1 MKQLIM
7 TLVALIAVTTGAWA
21 QGKLI
26 YEKDFSSDAFYPF
39 YLDAADQTGASATV
53 TDGLLVLTNPKVQAT
68 NWDVQ
73 PEIGRLTSAAPTTQ
87 GNTYRVVMQYKTTVA
102 GSVTFALGAQDWSNA
117 DWSGQTITV
126 SNDFQTCEAYFN
138 NYPYSN
144 SESHILLQFGE
155 LVGTIT
161 IKKVEVYEL
170 YPFPITWD
178 TTTKTATIAEMPASN
193 VIVTPEYYPQ
203 ATLATAPT
211 AADGAKATTDDLLVS
226 GGTVAT
232 ITGSDPAAPQGTLM
246 YYVSTSTMTT
256 EALLALDADK
266 WVTEPTAAG
275 ITQKCGAFVYYYVKG
290 NDSTDDALN
299 FSDGDISSANVLN
312 VPIYPAPLWNAEFDL
327 TNAPEED
334 KAGKWST
341 DIPEGGVVKGT
352 PVTVTYTGTRKV
364 IGVKAE
370 KKSAFTPLDNTTTA
384 WTAGPYAVPAGGLTY
399 SDAITVSGDVT
410 LVLTDGETLTLNKG
424 ISLASGATL
433 TIQGNGTMN
442 VNGTNES
449 TASTVAGSGTIT
461 LTSGT
466 LTAKGGNGG
475 SVGDDGFEDHGG
487 NGGDAINGSVIVSG
501 GTLTARGG
509 NGGSVGGFGYDC
521 SGGKGGDAISGTLT
535 INGGS
540 TSVNNGS
547 NGSIGPECDY
557 CTAGSGGKAV
567 AGAVTDNRS

>member
-370 KKSAFTPLDNTTTA
+370 KKGAAGKPVSEITPDDIFKVIASDGIIYDNIAAAESAGTVAQGLIVYVGSNTGNENYNHGLALALNDENSNTQGGAINACNAKNTSTPIVDALWMLPSQGQYNTMFNA
-384 WTAGPYAVPAGGLTY
+384 AGGDWKLRDCFSSAGGINMVKDGTY
-399 SDAITVSGDVT
+399 WSSTGDSEWAKYHTFSGNDW
-410 LVLTDGETLTLNKG
+410 EG
-424 ISLASGATL
+424 IWSE
-433 TIQGNGTMN
+433 IQPYYNN
-442 VNGTNES
+442 SYHVR
-449 TASTVAGSGTIT
+449 AC
-461 LTSGT
+461 
-466 LTAKGGNGG
+466 
-475 SVGDDGFEDHGG
+475 
-487 NGGDAINGSVIVSG
+487 IV
-501 GTLTARGG
+501 
-509 NGGSVGGFGYDC
+509 F
-521 SGGKGGDAISGTLT
+521 
-535 INGGS
+535 
-540 TSVNNGS
+540 
-547 NGSIGPECDY
+547 
-557 CTAGSGGKAV
+557 
-567 AGAVTDNRS
+567 